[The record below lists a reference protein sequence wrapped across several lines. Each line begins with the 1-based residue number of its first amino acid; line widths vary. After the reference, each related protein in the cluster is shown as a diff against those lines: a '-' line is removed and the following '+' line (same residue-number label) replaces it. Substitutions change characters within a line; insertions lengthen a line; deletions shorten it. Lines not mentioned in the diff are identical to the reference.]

1 MKKVIA
7 ALTVLSLAQIFVVYS
22 EIIAEPSITSSSPVT
37 EASQGANQ
45 DYFFGVKNASSNL
58 NQVLA
63 LLVGPAGQPGPVGVV
78 NQDGLVGIE
87 GVIGKDGLPGA
98 PGAAGRDGRDGTG
111 VLATTFT
118 GAQGTC
124 TNGGIRF
131 VDSSGSATYAC
142 NGASG
147 PAGSSGPAGPAGPAG
162 SGGGGSGGGIGTGT
176 LVQGSCETDNEM
188 YIGLDRDFTGT
199 KYTYNQVFIG
209 KSGTAADIKSGC
221 AGKWFTMRFT
231 IPTPVA
237 PRTIQDT
244 TNYVAG
250 NEIVCTE
257 QLQSA
262 TGWPTGDPQITLG
275 ANIKCR
281 SEKTKA
287 LNTTP
292 ETTFRLSDIDV
303 ADTNDVIGFELATQ
317 ETR

>member
-7 ALTVLSLAQIFVVYS
+7 ALTVLSLVQIFVVYS
-22 EIIAEPSITSSSPVT
+22 EVIARPSSATSSPAADSI
-37 EASQGANQ
+37 QGANQ

-63 LLVGPAGQPGPVGVV
+63 LLVGPAGAPGPVGVV

-98 PGAAGRDGRDGTG
+98 PGAAGRDGKDGTG

-131 VDSSGSATYAC
+131 VDSNGNASFAC

-147 PAGSSGPAGPAGPAG
+147 SSGGSGPAGPAGPAG
-162 SGGGGSGGGIGTGT
+162 PEGPAGSGTGNGTGT
-176 LVQGSCETDNEM
+176 LAQGSCETDNTM

-209 KSGTAADIKSGC
+209 KSGTTADIKSGC
-221 AGKWFTMRFT
+221 AEKMFTMRFT
-231 IPTPVA
+231 VRTPTA
-237 PRTIQDT
+237 PDTIKGDAT
-244 TNYVAG
+244 KYVAG
-250 NEIVCTE
+250 NRIVCTE
-257 QLQSA
+257 RLQA
-262 TGWPTGDPQITLG
+262 AAGWPTGDPQITLG
-275 ANIKCR
+275 TSIGCT
-281 SEKTKA
+281 SQTT
-287 LNTTP
+287 TTP
-292 ETTFRLSDIDV
+292 FRLTDIDV
-303 ADTNDVIGFELATQ
+303 ADTTDVIGFELGN
-317 ETR
+317 

>member
-7 ALTVLSLAQIFVVYS
+7 ALTVLSLSQIFVVYS
-22 EIIAEPSITSSSPVT
+22 EIIAEPSTASSSP
-37 EASQGANQ
+37 ASESIQGANQ

-162 SGGGGSGGGIGTGT
+162 SGGGGSGGGVGTGT
-176 LVQGSCETDNEM
+176 LAQGSCETDNEM

-209 KSGTAADIKSGC
+209 KSGTAADINSGC
-221 AGKWFTMRFT
+221 GGKLFTMRFT
-231 IPTPVA
+231 VRTPTA
-237 PRTIQDT
+237 PDTIKGDPAK
-244 TNYVAG
+244 YVAG
-250 NEIVCTE
+250 NRIVCTE
-257 QLQSA
+257 RLQSA

-275 ANIKCR
+275 TNIACT
-281 SEKTKA
+281 SQ
-287 LNTTP
+287 TTA
-292 ETTFRLSDIDV
+292 TVFRLTDIDV
-303 ADTNDVIGFELATQ
+303 ADTTDVIGFELGN
-317 ETR
+317 

>member
-7 ALTVLSLAQIFVVYS
+7 ALTVLSLSQIFVVYS
-22 EIIAEPSITSSSPVT
+22 EIIAEPSTASSSP
-37 EASQGANQ
+37 ASESIQGANQ

-131 VDSSGSATYAC
+131 VDSSGNASYAC

-162 SGGGGSGGGIGTGT
+162 SGGGSGGGVGIGTGT
-176 LVQGSCETDNEM
+176 LAQGSCETDNAM

-209 KSGTAADIKSGC
+209 KSGSNADINSGC
-221 AGKWFTMRFT
+221 GGKVFTMRFT
-231 IPTPVA
+231 IRTPTA
-237 PRTIQDT
+237 PDTIKGDPAK
-244 TNYVAG
+244 YVAG

-257 QLQSA
+257 RLQSA

-275 ANIKCR
+275 TNIACT
-281 SEKTKA
+281 SQ
-287 LNTTP
+287 TTA
-292 ETTFRLSDIDV
+292 TVFRLTDIDV
-303 ADTNDVIGFELATQ
+303 ADTTDVIGFELGN
-317 ETR
+317 

>member
-1 MKKVIA
+1 
-7 ALTVLSLAQIFVVYS
+7 LSQIFVVYS
-22 EIIAEPSITSSSPVT
+22 EIIAEPSTATSSPTVEST
-37 EASQGANQ
+37 QGANQ

-131 VDSSGSATYAC
+131 VDSSGNASYAC

-162 SGGGGSGGGIGTGT
+162 SGGGGSGGGVGIGTGT
-176 LVQGSCETDNEM
+176 LAQGSCETDNEM

-209 KSGTAADIKSGC
+209 KSGTAADIKSTCG
-221 AGKWFTMRFT
+221 GKTFTMRFT
-231 IPTPVA
+231 IRSP
-237 PRTIQDT
+237 Q
-244 TNYVAG
+244 AG
-250 NEIVCTE
+250 EPAISNQTRYLAGDRIVCSE
-257 QLQSA
+257 PLQA
-262 TGWPTGDPQITLG
+262 AAGWPTGDPQITLG
-275 ANIKCR
+275 PSVVCR
-281 SEKTKA
+281 NE
-287 LNTTP
+287 TTP
-292 ETTFRLSDIDV
+292 SIPTFGLTGIDV
-303 ADTNDVIGFELATQ
+303 ADTTDVIGFEIGN
-317 ETR
+317 

>member
-7 ALTVLSLAQIFVVYS
+7 ALTVLSLSQIFVVYS
-22 EIIAEPSITSSSPVT
+22 EIIAEPSTGSSSTTVQTT
-37 EASQGANQ
+37 EGANQ

-124 TNGGIRF
+124 TNGGVRF
-131 VDSSGSATYAC
+131 VDSSGTATFAC

-147 PAGSSGPAGPAGPAG
+147 SAGSSGPQGPAGPAGPAG
-162 SGGGGSGGGIGTGT
+162 SGGSGGTGVGTGT
-176 LVQGSCETDNEM
+176 LAEGSCESDNTM

-209 KSGTAADIKSGC
+209 KSGSTADINSTCG
-221 AGKWFTMRFT
+221 GKLFTMRFT
-231 IPTPVA
+231 VRTPTA
-237 PRTIQDT
+237 PDTIKGDPAK
-244 TNYVAG
+244 YVAG
-250 NEIVCTE
+250 NRIVCSE
-257 QLQSA
+257 RLQSA
-262 TGWPTGDPQITLG
+262 SGWPTGDPQITLG
-275 ANIKCR
+275 TNIACT
-281 SEKTKA
+281 SQ
-287 LNTTP
+287 TTA
-292 ETTFRLSDIDV
+292 TVFRLTDIDV
-303 ADTNDVIGFELATQ
+303 ADTTDVIGFELGN
-317 ETR
+317 